1 MQEKDN
7 TSTSEEGIN
16 LKELFGIVWEAK
28 SLVVLVSSLF
38 FAYSVYYVKNL
49 PDLYSAYGT
58 YVCLLYTSP
67 SPRDRG

>member
-16 LKELFGIVWEAK
+16 LKELFGIGWEAK

-49 PDLYSAYGT
+49 TPI
-58 YVCLLYTSP
+58 
-67 SPRDRG
+67 